1 MKTKKICPRYPKKRR
16 EQRIQRWDR
25 VEFWVT
31 SMQDQKRVFY
41 KRKIKSENHCIISV

>member
-25 VEFWVT
+25 VEFLVI
-31 SMQDQKRVFY
+31 SMQNKKPVFY
-41 KRKIKSENHCIISV
+41 KRKKQSKTIFPVIL